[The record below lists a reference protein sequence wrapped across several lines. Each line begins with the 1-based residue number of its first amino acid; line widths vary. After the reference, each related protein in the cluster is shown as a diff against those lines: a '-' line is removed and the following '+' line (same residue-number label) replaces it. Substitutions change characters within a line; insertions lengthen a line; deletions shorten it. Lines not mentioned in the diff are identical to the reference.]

1 MHIAQCHSST
11 LIRLWPWERKRPK
24 FENKQPK
31 IQRLKTEILEC
42 VSGLYDKKR
51 VGRVVSEPIIAPGGG
66 SQCTFVN
73 IHSAHS
79 WYNFKNVKSR
89 WKLRCDGGAGV
100 CAIRAPHQ
108 EAIPCQH
115 CDVIRSVQHFA
126 SKLAFMPLLLLFLL
140 LETAWTVWAAAP
152 VRRHHTAPLLLLLR
166 CPISLW
172 QERTALS
179 APVLNRRITPLV
191 SLRIHCQFNLNHL
204 RLPQI
209 GIVHF

>member
-1 MHIAQCHSST
+1 MHIAHCHSST

-31 IQRLKTEILEC
+31 IQGLKTEILEC

-79 WYNFKNVKSR
+79 LYNFKNVKSR

-126 SKLAFMPLLLLFLL
+126 SKLAFMPCFSFSFYLKLREPCEQRLLFDATTLPPFCCCYGAPFHCDKSALL
-140 LETAWTVWAAAP
+140 YWHRCWTDASF
-152 VRRHHTAPLLLLLR
+152 PLSLFVFTVSSIWI
-166 CPISLW
+166 ISAY
-172 QERTALS
+172 RK
-179 APVLNRRITPLV
+179 
-191 SLRIHCQFNLNHL
+191 
-204 RLPQI
+204 
-209 GIVHF
+209 